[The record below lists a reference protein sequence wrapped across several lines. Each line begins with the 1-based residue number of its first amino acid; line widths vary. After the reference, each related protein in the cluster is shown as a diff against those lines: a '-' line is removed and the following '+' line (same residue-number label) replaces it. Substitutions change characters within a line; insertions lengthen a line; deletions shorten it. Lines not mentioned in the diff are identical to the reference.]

1 MRSDGPTMSQA
12 APVVQSV
19 APVLQNFQAVIDLAA
34 DKRDIGLKHLLENG
48 THLVSFET
56 ASGERAGRIELRI
69 ADGFE
74 NPAQDLTR
82 KLRDWTGQNW
92 VVSLSKDQGAATLG
106 SLKRSAA
113 EQREEAARE
122 DPYVKAALTAFP
134 GAEILSVSD
143 FSDDFAG
150 KTAAANAPDDGLDDE
165 PDIAD
170 DAD

>member
-1 MRSDGPTMSQA
+1 MRSDGPVMSQA

-48 THLVSFET
+48 THLVSFE
-56 ASGERAGRIELRI
+56 AAGGERAGRIALRV
-69 ADGFE
+69 ADGYD

-82 KLRDWTGQNW
+82 KLREWTGQNW
-92 VVSLSKDQGAATLG
+92 VVSLSKEQGAATIG

-113 EQREEAARE
+113 EQREEAARQ

-134 GAEILSVSD
+134 GAEILSVND
-143 FSDDFAG
+143 FTGEFQNNPADSPLD
-150 KTAAANAPDDGLDDE
+150 PDASADE
-165 PDIAD
+165 PDSED
-170 DAD
+170 DAS